1 MAWDVKKIDQV
12 CLLTGQRD
20 SRARLDKKILYVDT
34 SSIDSNRKVVVS
46 NKEIIGSEQPHRALN
61 EIREGDI
68 LISTVRPHL
77 NSVAMVPPDLDGQ
90 VASKELC
97 VLRPNVEVVEREI
110 PLLLCDVDS
119 NLSVLVASKE
129 RGESIPYVS
138 DKDIKDINLPL
149 PDLCEQRRIVKIL
162 DEVNELRI
170 NSVEARKKVF
180 QNFTCTLLRHI
191 LVIQPQIRKG
201 WPTMSLEKIT
211 IESPQCGVHA
221 NATSWTDGMPRYVRN
236 SDITGEGRLQNS
248 EVVSLDM
255 DNWDSYQLNPG
266 DLLFAILGPVGRTYM
281 HQTQDGLCVFS
292 RHLVRIK
299 INRERVLP
307 WYLFALTKTD
317 YFKKCIEVRK
327 TPSNFPQI
335 NVKELSKVQFPIPPM
350 SRQKAF
356 VKMIENLSDI
366 YDKQSSTKQNIQ
378 RIYGITLQCAFSGRL
393 TANLERI
400 PQGGTLQG

>member
-20 SRARLDKKILYVDT
+20 SRARLDKKFLYIDT
-34 SSIDSNRKVVVS
+34 SSIDSSRKVVVS

-77 NSVAMVPPDLDGQ
+77 NSVAMVPSDLDGQ

-97 VLRPNVEVVEREI
+97 VLRPNVEVVEKKYLFYFVMSQQFVS
-110 PLLLCDVDS
+110 LL
-119 NLSVLVASKE
+119 ASKE
-129 RGESIPYVS
+129 RGESIQYVS

-149 PDLCEQRRIVKIL
+149 PDLSEQRRIVKIL
-162 DEVNELRI
+162 DEINELRI
-170 NSVEARKKVF
+170 NSVEARKRYSRI
-180 QNFTCTLLRHI
+180 LLALFYEFFGDPTTNPR
-191 LVIQPQIRKG
+191 G
-201 WPTMSLEKIT
+201 WPTMSLEEIT
-211 IESPQCGVHA
+211 IESPQCGVYA
-221 NATSWTDGMPRYVRN
+221 NATSWTEGLPRYVRN
-236 SDITGEGRLQNS
+236 SDITGEGRLQYS
-248 EVVSLDM
+248 EVASLDM
-255 DNWDSYQLNPG
+255 DNWASYQLNPG
-266 DLLFAILGPVGRTYM
+266 DLLFATLGPVGRTYM

-317 YFKKCIEVRK
+317 YFKRCIEVRK

-378 RIYGITLQCAFSGRL
+378 RIYGITLQCAFSGKL
-393 TANLERI
+393 TANLARI